1 MRLLIAAAIIPIIC
15 TTVPGLGA
23 PARAPA
29 RTATQCEAL
38 SVQRLNGP
46 GEYRHRAFIRDCVAG
61 RLSGRLSMTYDE
73 CERLSEQ
80 RGAGLTASGVPGGE
94 DLYTAHEMFMTD
106 CLAGRIPRTAPPP
119 RS

>member
-1 MRLLIAAAIIPIIC
+1 MRLFIAAAIIPIIC
-15 TTVPGLGA
+15 LAVPALAA

-29 RTATQCEAL
+29 RTQAQCEAL

-61 RLSGRLSMTYDE
+61 RVSGRLSMTYDE

-80 RGAGLTASGVPGGE
+80 RGAGLGQPGVPGGE
-94 DLYTAHEMFMTD
+94 DLYTAHETFMSD
-106 CLAGRIPRTAPPP
+106 CLAGRIRRTAPPP

>member
-1 MRLLIAAAIIPIIC
+1 MRLFIAAAIIPIIC
-15 TTVPGLGA
+15 TAVPAVAA
-23 PARAPA
+23 PARSPA

-80 RGAGLTASGVPGGE
+80 RGAGPGGPPANE
-94 DLYTAHEMFMTD
+94 GPNTHERFMSD
-106 CLAGRIPRTAPPP
+106 CLAGRIPR
-119 RS
+119 

>member
-1 MRLLIAAAIIPIIC
+1 MRLFIAAAIIPIIC
-15 TTVPGLGA
+15 TAVPAVAA
-23 PARAPA
+23 PARSPA

-46 GEYRHRAFIRDCVAG
+46 GEYRHRAFIRDCMGG
-61 RLSGRLSMTYDE
+61 RLSERISMTYDE

-80 RGAGLTASGVPGGE
+80 RGAGLGSSQGSEEAPFFAT
-94 DLYTAHEMFMTD
+94 HQRFMTD
-106 CLAGRIPRTAPPP
+106 CMAGRIPRTAPPP

>member
-15 TTVPGLGA
+15 LAVPAVAA

-38 SVQRLNGP
+38 SVARLNGP

-73 CERLSEQ
+73 CERLAAA
-80 RGAGLTASGVPGGE
+80 RGAAPGPAPGSE
-94 DLYTAHEMFMTD
+94 DLYSAHETFMSD
-106 CLAGRIPRTAPPP
+106 CLAGRVPRTAPPR

>member
-1 MRLLIAAAIIPIIC
+1 MRLFIAAAIIPIIC
-15 TTVPGLGA
+15 TAVPGLGA

-38 SVQRLNGP
+38 SVQRVNGP
-46 GEYRHRAFIRDCVAG
+46 GEYRHRAFVRDCVAG

-73 CERLSEQ
+73 CERRSEA
-80 RGAGLTASGVPGGE
+80 RGAGLGQPGQPGGE
-94 DLYTAHEMFMTD
+94 DLYTAHQMFMSD
-106 CLAGRIPRTAPPP
+106 CLAGRIPRTAPPR